1 MDAVGGSIEQRSSLC
16 CMVCDPTAFSDGGR
30 LDVLKV
36 GTTPRKKRRVAIR
49 RVTVSTTEAV
59 KIQLKAARA
68 NYIEEHPSLAILGAQ
83 LVYPDSVIS
92 NISSSVKFI
101 SVLSDMD
108 AFCLRQELKEKFFNV
123 LLAVVN
129 NL

>member
-1 MDAVGGSIEQRSSLC
+1 M
-16 CMVCDPTAFSDGGR
+16 
-30 LDVLKV
+30 
-36 GTTPRKKRRVAIR
+36 
-49 RVTVSTTEAV
+49 STTEAV

-83 LVYPDSVIS
+83 LVCPDSVIS